1 MTAQAT
7 HASFPIRGMTCAS
20 CVNHVQRALE
30 SIEGISSVS
39 VNFATETASVDF
51 DPTTTT
57 PTAFTLAVEE
67 AGYDIPTQSRTIHVG
82 GMTCASCVS
91 HLEKA
96 LRAIPEVLSANV
108 NLATQT
114 ATISTWIGGVSQTQ
128 LQEAITNAGYTI
140 IPQAEE
146 DDAAKDSVSQFQED
160 TTRQL
165 FVRAVLSGIVGLLVM
180 LGTMNLLPG
189 FSSLTIETRHIAL
202 FMITSV
208 ILFWAGH
215 PIYAAAWNAAKHQSV
230 NMNTLIAIGTL
241 SAFGYSTVATFIPS
255 AFETSG
261 IPLAVYYDTAIII
274 IALILFGRYLET
286 GAKHQTS
293 SAIHRLMSLRPKT
306 ARIRRGQKEE
316 DIPIDMVQSGDILII
331 RPGEQIPVDGVVTE
345 GQSSVNEAMLTG
357 ESVPTEKTPGSQ
369 VFTGTMNISGSFL
382 FKAAAVGKDTVLAH
396 IVQLVQEAQ
405 GSKPPIQ
412 RFADYIASI
421 FVPVV
426 LGIATLVFFLWWALG
441 PDPALTYAILTFV
454 SVLIIACPCAL
465 GLATPT
471 AIMVGTGQGAE
482 QGILIRHAEALE
494 TAHRIDTIVLDK
506 TGTLTRG
513 TPAVTDVIVTGGNQ
527 KELLRIAASL
537 ERRSEHPLAQA
548 IVEHATRQGLSLEEP
563 QDFVSTPGQ
572 GVTGNIAGQTV
583 IIGNTIFMTQAL
595 GMASV
600 ESVSGLMKPLAQ
612 AGKTPILVAINGH
625 IEGIIGIADTVRSES
640 KEAIQQLMQAGLN
653 VVMLT
658 GDHHQVAE
666 AIAADLGIT
675 QFLAEILPDQK
686 AAEIKKLQNQGTRH
700 VAMVGDG
707 INDAPAL
714 AQADIGIAIGTG
726 TDVAMDTAQI
736 ILMSGDIRGIR
747 KALQLSRATMR
758 TIHQNLFW
766 AFAYNIA
773 LIPLAAGIL
782 YPVFA
787 SMGGV
792 PSALHWLF
800 GDYGFLQPVMA
811 AAAMAL
817 SSVSVV
823 TNSLR
828 LRNISLD

>member
-1 MTAQAT
+1 MTIHAS

-20 CVNHVQRALE
+20 CVNRVHRALE
-30 SIEGISSVS
+30 SVEGISGVS

-57 PTAFTLAVEE
+57 PIVLTHAVED
-67 AGYDIPTQSRTIHVG
+67 AGYEIPIQSHTINIG

-96 LRAIPEVLSANV
+96 LRAIPEVLSASV
-108 NLATQT
+108 NLATQS
-114 ATISTWIGGVSQTQ
+114 ATISTWVGGASQAQ
-128 LQEAITNAGYTI
+128 LQEAITDAGYTI
-140 IPQAEE
+140 TPQTEG
-146 DDAAKDSVSQFQED
+146 DNAAKDSVSQSQEE

-165 FVRAVLSGIVGLLVM
+165 VLQAILSGIAGLLVM

-189 FSSLTIETRHIAL
+189 FSSLTIGTRHIVL
-202 FMITSV
+202 FLITSIV
-208 ILFWAGH
+208 LFWAGH
-215 PIYAAAWNAAKHQSV
+215 PIYAAAWKAAKHQSV

-241 SAFGYSTVATFIPS
+241 SAFGYSTVATFFPS
-255 AFETSG
+255 VFDTSG

-286 GAKHQTS
+286 GAKNQTS
-293 SAIHRLMSLRPKT
+293 SAIHTLMSLRPKT
-306 ARIRRGQKEE
+306 ARIRRGEE
-316 DIPIDMVQSGDILII
+316 EVDIPIDMVQSGDILII
-331 RPGEQIPVDGVVTE
+331 RPGEHIPVDGVITE
-345 GQSSVNEAMLTG
+345 GHSTVNEAMLTG
-357 ESVPTEKTPGSQ
+357 ESVPTEKNSGSQ

-421 FVPVV
+421 FVPAV

-441 PDPALTYAILTFV
+441 PEPALTYAILTFV
-454 SVLIIACPCAL
+454 AVLIIACPCAL

-471 AIMVGTGQGAE
+471 AIMVGTGRGAE

-494 TAHRIDTIVLDK
+494 TAHRVDTIVLDK
-506 TGTLTRG
+506 TGTLTQG
-513 TPAVTDVIVTGGNQ
+513 TPAVTDIIVPQWNE
-527 KELLRIAASL
+527 KELLRLAASL

-548 IVEHATRQGLSLEEP
+548 IVEHAKQQGLSLEEP
-563 QDFVSTPGQ
+563 QNFVSIPGQ
-572 GVTGNIAGQTV
+572 GVTGTIADQAV
-583 IIGNTIFMTQAL
+583 IIGNTTFMTQTL

-600 ESVSGLMKPLAQ
+600 ESVSSFMKPLAQ
-612 AGKTPILVAINGH
+612 AGKTPILIAINGQV
-625 IEGIIGIADTVRSES
+625 EGIIGIADTIRPES
-640 KEAIQQLMQAGLN
+640 KEAIQHLMQAGLK

-686 AAEIKKLQNQGTRH
+686 AAEIQKLQKNGSRH

-736 ILMSGDIRGIR
+736 TLMSGDLRGIR

-758 TIHQNLFW
+758 IIHQNLFW

-782 YPVFA
+782 YPVF
-787 SMGGV
+787 SRMGGV
-792 PSALHWLF
+792 PSELHWLF